1 MPASNEDSDASSET
15 LGRVYF
21 VKVGGEDDPPAG
33 AEVALAQEGS
43 NSLSVVNVCSSI
55 TSEMSS
61 IGAGSAT
68 EWEHDAAPSVP
79 PLVQEITRN
88 AMISSQKRRAQRRQ
102 WNPSFQPEPSFPK
115 VASIVLPLA
124 EALALGDVDHD
135 ICHNDD
141 MKDDVQDEALSRNSE
156 PYEKELSN
164 EEAVGS
170 HDESPHVQEEDLEE
184 QADHQGDTNFGH
196 AAAPDSKYD
205 SYACMVDVTQNDRSV
220 EIHLYSMARP
230 HMRAFHFAWMAF
242 FVAFFTWFAITPLL
256 SEIQRSLDLT
266 TKQIWMSS
274 VFAVAGSAVTRILI
288 GPLCDKFG
296 SRWAMAGTLI
306 LSAIPTALTGLV
318 QTAAGL
324 NAFRLV
330 IGVAGSA
337 FVTCQYWTSSMFIVE
352 VAGTANALVAGW
364 GNLGVSL
371 MFVQPYGQTI
381 RRLAMAYHFYDSSV
395 RGESHSLSWA
405 ACSSL
410 CSKSFTAEHMKT
422 TTTTLIGHPILLGEQ
437 SVCFPPY
444 SV

>member
-1 MPASNEDSDASSET
+1 MTLLAAPWRQRRNYELRHHKRLRSWVLLSFQFASWQPSSTVPIRPWRQINKLELKMTEDSDASSEA

-21 VKVGGEDDPPAG
+21 VKVGGEDDSPGG
-33 AEVALAQEGS
+33 AEVALSLEGS
-43 NSLSVVNVCSSI
+43 NPLFVVNVCSSI
-55 TSEMSS
+55 ASEMSS

-79 PLVQEITRN
+79 RLVQEITRN
-88 AMISSQKRRAQRRQ
+88 AMISSQQRRAQRRQ
-102 WNPSFQPEPSFPK
+102 WNPSCQQEPSFPK
-115 VASIVLPLA
+115 VASIVVPTP
-124 EALALGDVDHD
+124 EVLALDDVDHD
-135 ICHNDD
+135 HLCHNDD
-141 MKDDVQDEALSRNSE
+141 MKDEALSRNSE
-156 PYEKELSN
+156 PYEKESSN

-170 HDESPHVQEEDLEE
+170 HDESPHAQEEDPEE
-184 QADHQGDTNFGH
+184 QADHQGASNFGH
-196 AAAPDSKYD
+196 GAAPDSKYD
-205 SYACMVDVTQNDRSV
+205 TYACMVDATQNDRSV

-256 SEIQRSLDLT
+256 SEVQRSLDLT

-324 NAFRLV
+324 NALRLV

-371 MFVQPYGQTI
+371 LFVQP
-381 RRLAMAYHFYDSSV
+381 
-395 RGESHSLSWA
+395 
-405 ACSSL
+405 
-410 CSKSFTAEHMKT
+410 
-422 TTTTLIGHPILLGEQ
+422 
-437 SVCFPPY
+437 
-444 SV
+444 